1 MTDNI
6 KFTND
11 MSDNTSNEYLSKV
24 RFYFDEHPEFWPDL
38 YDQPNSGNDIVLAKK
53 PNIAR

>member
-53 PNIAR
+53 PK